1 MSVSKTLLYP
11 FSQNALAYPKQGR
24 QLYLNADSQAP
35 ELKQFPEMLCQQYF
49 KPSHKALEESGYKVC
64 ADMAEIDGAF
74 NIVLVQASK
83 SVPETQF
90 YLAVA
95 LNHLADD
102 GLVMIAADNK
112 GNAGRLKKWLEQL
125 GINHFEQESKYKAKV
140 FWARNTGDWSLNQAL
155 MDQWLGFGALMRQ
168 EAHGLYACAG
178 LYGWNKIDQ
187 GSKLLIEHIP
197 EKIGGVCAD
206 FGCGYGYLSHYLI
219 KNHNKIKKID
229 VFDADFRAI
238 DAIKRN
244 LSEFSSDF
252 GYFWDDLTQNKPMGA
267 YERIIMNPPFHEG
280 KKQDSDIGINFIRTA
295 AKSLRNR
302 GDLYMVANIHLPY
315 EAILAQEFTKFDVLV
330 RKNGFKVLYAVK

>member
-1 MSVSKTLLYP
+1 MSASKTLLYP
-11 FSQNALAYPKQGR
+11 FAQGALAYPEQGR
-24 QLYLNADSQAP
+24 QLYLNADAEAP
-35 ELKQFPEMLCQQYF
+35 ELKKFPHLLCQQFF
-49 KPSHKALEESGYKVC
+49 KPSYNALEGSGYKLC
-64 ADMAEIDGAF
+64 ADLNDIDGKF
-74 NIVLVQASK
+74 DIVLLQASK
-83 SVPETQF
+83 SVQETQF
-90 YLAVA
+90 YLAYA
-95 LNHLADD
+95 LSSLADD

-125 GINHFEQESKYKAKV
+125 GISHFEQDSKYKAKV
-140 FWARNTGDWSLNQAL
+140 FWARKTLDWSLHQAL
-155 MDQWLGFGALMRQ
+155 VDQWLGFGTLSQQ

-206 FGCGYGYLSHYLI
+206 FGCGYGYLSHYLV

-229 VFDADFRAI
+229 VFDADYRAI
-238 DAIKRN
+238 ESIKRN
-244 LSEFSSDF
+244 LSEFNADID
-252 GYFWDDLTQNKPMGA
+252 YFWDDLTQNKPMGA

-280 KKQDSDIGINFIRTA
+280 KKQDSEIGVNFIRTA

-315 EAILAQEFTKFDVLV
+315 EAILAQEFTKFDVLA
-330 RKNGFKVLYAVK
+330 RKNGFKVLHAVK